1 MVHLWDALVAAH
13 RCWRTVGQTKQQRV
27 CGDCTPLETSRWEL
41 LIRPGWPSASLFLT
55 LEWSTWSPWSMGRRG
70 RVWMTTVLL
79 VLIDV
84 LQNLGIFQS
93 QQIPSQGISQRH
105 CLTRQATEGQ
115 AEEALHVSA
124 P

>member
-1 MVHLWDALVAAH
+1 
-13 RCWRTVGQTKQQRV
+13 
-27 CGDCTPLETSRWEL
+27 
-41 LIRPGWPSASLFLT
+41 
-55 LEWSTWSPWSMGRRG
+55 
-70 RVWMTTVLL
+70 MTTALL

-105 CLTRQATEGQ
+105 CLTQQAPEGQ
-115 AEEALHVSA
+115 AEEALHVNA

>member
-1 MVHLWDALVAAH
+1 M
-13 RCWRTVGQTKQQRV
+13 
-27 CGDCTPLETSRWEL
+27 
-41 LIRPGWPSASLFLT
+41 RPGWQSAPPFLT
-55 LEWSTWSPWSMGRRG
+55 LDQSTWCPWSMGRRG
-70 RVWMTTVLL
+70 RAWMTTALL

-105 CLTRQATEGQ
+105 CLTRQAPEGQ
-115 AEEALHVSA
+115 AEEALHVNA

>member
-1 MVHLWDALVAAH
+1 MFQLVLEARGTNAGAARLW
-13 RCWRTVGQTKQQRV
+13 GS
-27 CGDCTPLETSRWEL
+27 LEAPHQDP
-41 LIRPGWPSASLFLT
+41 LIRSGWQSALPFLT
-55 LEWSTWSPWSMGRRG
+55 LDRGTWSLWSMGRRG
-70 RVWMTTVLL
+70 RAWMTTVLL

-105 CLTRQATEGQ
+105 CLTRQAMEGQ
-115 AEEALHVSA
+115 AEEALHVNA